1 MLSVHRLQRI
11 EHLGQQ
17 LHHLGFLKRQF
28 RPFQAFRQA
37 FAVDVVHHIEGG
49 AAFVEEVVYPD
60 DMRIVQFAQALCL
73 LAELLA
79 LGVEGPAVFAETDGD
94 LARRMVAAADALDEK
109 FLDDHLLVEG
119 HIVCQIGIAETAR
132 SQVGLYAVFAAREQ
146 GTLRQ
151 QSFML
156 LLVHMIVTVSFRRM
170 WGYRKRNFYIP
181 FHMMKA
187 KLTLIFHQLLRI
199 HRKSISQGREITCIV
214 P

>member
-1 MLSVHRLQRI
+1 MLSVHRLQCI

-17 LHHLGFLKRQF
+17 LHHLGFLERLF

-60 DMRIVQFAQALCL
+60 DMWVVEFPQALGL

-79 LGVEGPAVFAETDGD
+79 LGVEGPAVFAQTDGD
-94 LARRMVAAADALDEK
+94 LARRMVAAADALDEE

-156 LLVHMIVTVSFRRM
+156 LFVHMIVTVSFRRV
-170 WGYRKRNFYIP
+170 WRYRKRNFNIP

-199 HRKSISQGREITCIV
+199 HRKSMPQGREIPCIV